1 MRALTKAGV
10 IANLPLVDLLP
21 NATDVEQA
29 AARASRGF
37 KHGGT
42 VVPFHRNQTALA
54 YNSALVTKPPQTFE
68 ELLVF
73 ARERSRKVTVTDPT
87 HGGSGSGF
95 LESALLKFSPE
106 CKDDYYNFDLTKEQ
120 ATAAAQKCMAP
131 VLAYWRSLKPYVKF
145 SNGNENSIKAL
156 ANNVALVATVWED
169 DLYTLATKGLVPQ
182 SARPVLLQ
190 TGQVGDGDGLFIV
203 ASTQK
208 LEAALLYANFLMSDK
223 VQIDKLEQTG
233 SRTARVNLQ
242 TKGKIPEKLAKFL
255 ILLGPSGCGKTT
267 TLRIIAGL
275 VDPDEGEVL
284 LDGKHV
290 QHLPAHRRQT
300 AMVFQSYA
308 LFPHMTV
315 SENIG
320 FGLRMRAM
328 PTDLI
333 QQRVGE
339 ALALVELEG
348 LSDRYPRHLSG
359 GQQQRVAVARAIV
372 TRPKVLLFDEP
383 LSNLDAKLRERLRL
397 ELRALQQRLG
407 VTTVYVTHD
416 QAEALAL
423 SDRVAVMFGGKV
435 VEIGTPR
442 QVYRTPR
449 ARVTA
454 EFLGVTNFLDGQV
467 AAVADGHCIVQTPL
481 GMVEADA
488 GLGVRMGEVVTLSFR
503 PEDVRVGRYEGTA
516 VTGRVLHASYL
527 GSVTDYVVESGGVT
541 LRVHA

>member
-1 MRALTKAGV
+1 MVAPLLFLAVILVAPVGAVSPVGADKFNVRAQIDLSKLTRDNFTAMVTPAAKSQSGLVFYDFADTLCELLAKESADFTQQTGISVKHVCVDGDTATQQLIAEAQAGKPASADLFFGPNNSMRALTKAGV
-10 IANLPLVDLLP
+10 VANLPLVDLLP

-73 ARERSRKVTVTDPT
+73 AREHSGKVTVTDPT

-255 ILLGPSGCGKTT
+255 VLDTMYHQRTRPRINGQITDAAADLFVKE
-267 TLRIIAGL
+267 IIA
-275 VDPDEGEVL
+275 
-284 LDGKHV
+284 K
-290 QHLPAHRRQT
+290 
-300 AMVFQSYA
+300 
-308 LFPHMTV
+308 
-315 SENIG
+315 
-320 FGLRMRAM
+320 
-328 PTDLI
+328 
-333 QQRVGE
+333 
-339 ALALVELEG
+339 
-348 LSDRYPRHLSG
+348 
-359 GQQQRVAVARAIV
+359 
-372 TRPKVLLFDEP
+372 
-383 LSNLDAKLRERLRL
+383 
-397 ELRALQQRLG
+397 
-407 VTTVYVTHD
+407 
-416 QAEALAL
+416 
-423 SDRVAVMFGGKV
+423 
-435 VEIGTPR
+435 
-442 QVYRTPR
+442 
-449 ARVTA
+449 
-454 EFLGVTNFLDGQV
+454 
-467 AAVADGHCIVQTPL
+467 
-481 GMVEADA
+481 
-488 GLGVRMGEVVTLSFR
+488 
-503 PEDVRVGRYEGTA
+503 
-516 VTGRVLHASYL
+516 
-527 GSVTDYVVESGGVT
+527 
-541 LRVHA
+541 